1 MGLKIGWDLFA
12 GSSQAGT
19 DSSVAGLLVAEVP
32 LAGKYYIQ
40 VQRKSDDYYWDFVAE
55 VWQAGAP
62 TDAENWV
69 FPGSVGYS
77 GTGPAIRRLSARLP
91 EEMWVAAASTG
102 VKIWVYEDG
111 GSPTSYIE
119 MNFLP

>member
-1 MGLKIGWDLFA
+1 MALKIGWDLFA

-32 LAGKYYIQ
+32 QAGKYYIQ
-40 VQRKSDDYYWDFVAE
+40 VQRLSDDNYWDFVAE
-55 VWQAGAP
+55 GWQAGAP
-62 TDAENWV
+62 TDAENLE

-77 GTGPAIRRLSARLP
+77 GSGPAIRRLSARLP
-91 EEMWVAAASTG
+91 EEMWVDAASTG

-111 GSPTSYIE
+111 GSATSYIE

>member
-1 MGLKIGWDLFA
+1 MALKIGWDLFA

-32 LAGKYYIQ
+32 QAGKYYIK
-40 VQRKSDDYYWDFVAE
+40 VQRLSDDEYWDFTAGA
-55 VWQAGAP
+55 WQAGD
-62 TDAENWV
+62 TVDAENWE
-69 FPGSVGYS
+69 FPGSLGYS

-91 EEMWVAAASTG
+91 EEMWAG
-102 VKIWVYEDG
+102 VTSAGCKIWVYEDG
-111 GSPTSYIE
+111 GSATSYIE